1 MTRSLPPSLQTLSR
15 LRDPLLVSIAD
26 ARTISGLSRSE
37 LYRRMA
43 AGDIRAVKSGT
54 RTLIILHSLIE
65 HLKALPAAK
74 FHASS

>member
-1 MTRSLPPSLQTLSR
+1 MTRSFPPGLQALSNI
-15 LRDPLLVSIAD
+15 RDPLLVSITD

-54 RTLIILHSLIE
+54 RTLIVLQSLID

-74 FHASS
+74 FQASS